1 MPGEVGHRHADH
13 DVSGIEL
20 SGGGALL
27 TALAE
32 FDDSF
37 RGHDHIVDAALV
49 LASAHQF
56 PDHLLD
62 SLLKAGVRMQ
72 DVPVTGI
79 LRGRFR
85 IDREFGDA
93 FLLSHCILPLSDV
106 EKSERNRPLR
116 QGSDEPGWKG

>member
-20 SGGGALL
+20 SGGGTLL

-37 RGHDHIVDAALV
+37 GGHDHIVDAALV

-62 SLLKAGVRMQ
+62 SLFEAGVRMQ
-72 DVPVTGI
+72 DVPVSGI
-79 LRGRFR
+79 LSGSRFR
-85 IDREFGDA
+85 IDGEFGDA
-93 FLLSHCILPLSDV
+93 FLLSHCILPLRMWRKV
-106 EKSERNRPLR
+106 
-116 QGSDEPGWKG
+116 